1 MKRKLFISFV
11 STLLCIGL
19 MFNLTVV
26 GFAESKKT
34 EYPFIFVHGM
44 CGWGETSPQE
54 KTSPYWGT
62 QPENNVI
69 TYLRAQGYTVYNPPV
84 GGYSSAWDRACEL
97 YAQLTGYNR

>member
-44 CGWGETSPQE
+44 CGWGETSAQE
-54 KTSPYWGT
+54 KTSLIG
-62 QPENNVI
+62 
-69 TYLRAQGYTVYNPPV
+69 
-84 GGYSSAWDRACEL
+84 EL
-97 YAQLTGYNR
+97 SLKTM